1 MNSFL
6 ASGPLLDAG
15 PLQFPRCI
23 ERLLW
28 HLGFTDVAVIDGSGD
43 EGGDVLARRQG
54 QLWVFQCKWKR
65 RGIVGADA
73 VNEVNNARDH
83 YRAHQA
89 VVVTNS
95 RFSADARRRVDV
107 LSRISPTIHL
117 WEGGHLARSFEG
129 IAPRFGQ
136 VTPRAY
142 QAEALWA
149 LGRDLDSTGRALL
162 VLATGLGKTVVGGEV
177 IATHLRQHPTDQILV
192 VAHAKDLVQQ
202 LERALWRHLPKEV
215 PTRLLTGDTHPDD
228 LSGVTCATVGSALP
242 AARFGYRP
250 ALVMVDEAH
259 HVGADGQYEE
269 LLEVLRTSRQFGV
282 TATPWRGDAH
292 DISHQFGPASFT
304 LGIEEGMS
312 RGYLAQVD
320 YRLFVDNVD
329 WDVVK
334 AASEHDYS
342 LSDLNA
348 RLFLPQRDESIR
360 DELASAWASTANP
373 RAIVF
378 CRTVEHA
385 EQLAELLRRTPL
397 WSGALALHAGLPKR
411 ERQRR
416 LLAFRSGEVPLLTS
430 VDILN
435 EGVDVPD
442 VNILC
447 FARVTHS
454 RRIFVQQ
461 LGRGLRLREGKQ
473 RVTVLDFVSDLRRI
487 AAALKIKRS
496 LESDGQVEVLDQVAP
511 SRIEFND
518 QRVATLMD
526 EWIKDAAS
534 LETQYDEHRLQFP
547 SALAALE

>member
-1 MNSFL
+1 MHSFL
-6 ASGPLLDAG
+6 DPSPLLDAG
-15 PLQFPRCI
+15 PLQVPRRV

-28 HLGFTDVAVIDGSGD
+28 HLGFTDVAVIDGAGD
-43 EGGDVLARRQG
+43 EGGDILARRRG
-54 QLWVFQCKWKR
+54 ELWVFQCKWKR
-65 RGIVGADA
+65 RGVVGADA
-73 VNEVNNARDH
+73 VGEVDNARDH
-83 YRAHQA
+83 YSAHQA

-95 RFSADARRRVDV
+95 RFSSDARRRVDV
-107 LSRISPTIHL
+107 LARIRPTIHL
-117 WEGGHLARSFEG
+117 WEGGHLARSFKG
-129 IAPRFGQ
+129 IASRFGE
-136 VTPRAY
+136 VTPRPY

-149 LGRDLDSTGRALL
+149 LDKDLDSHGRALL
-162 VLATGLGKTVVGGEV
+162 ILATGLGKTVVGGEV
-177 IATHLRQHPTDQILV
+177 ISAHLRRHPTDQVLV

-202 LERALWRHLPKEV
+202 LERALWRHLPKDV
-215 PTRLLTGDTHPDD
+215 PTRLLTGDTRPDD

-242 AARFGYRP
+242 PARFGYRP

-259 HVGADGQYEE
+259 HVGADGQYDE
-269 LLEVLRTSRQFGV
+269 LLEVLCSSRQFGV

-292 DISHQFGPASFT
+292 DISHHFRHPSFT
-304 LGIEEGMS
+304 LGIEEGMR

-334 AASEHDYS
+334 GASEHEYG
-342 LSDLNA
+342 LADLNA

-360 DELASAWASTANP
+360 DELAAAWAATANP

-385 EQLAELLRRTPL
+385 EQLAELLHRTPL
-397 WSGALALHAGLPKR
+397 WSGALALHAGLAKR
-411 ERQRR
+411 ERQSR
-416 LLAFRSGEVPLLTS
+416 LLAFRSGEVPILTS

-461 LGRGLRLREGKQ
+461 LGRGLRLRAGKD

-487 AAALKIKRS
+487 AAALNIKRS
-496 LESDGQVEVLDQVAP
+496 LEGAEVEVLDQVTP
-511 SRIEFND
+511 SRIEFSD
-518 QRVATLMD
+518 QRIGTLMQ
-526 EWIKDAAS
+526 EWIEDAAS
-534 LETQYDEHRLQFP
+534 LETAYDEHRLQFP
-547 SALAALE
+547 SALAAQE

>member
-1 MNSFL
+1 MHSFL
-6 ASGPLLDAG
+6 DPGPLLDAG
-15 PLQFPRCI
+15 PLQFPRRV

-43 EGGDVLARRQG
+43 EGGDVLARRKEE
-54 QLWVFQCKWKR
+54 LWVFQCKWKR
-65 RGIVGADA
+65 RGVVGADA
-73 VNEVNNARDH
+73 VDEVDNARDH
-83 YRAHQA
+83 YSAHQA

-95 RFSADARRRVDV
+95 RFSSEARRRVDV
-107 LSRISPTIHL
+107 LSRIRPSIHL
-117 WEGGHLARSFEG
+117 WEGGHLARSFKG
-129 IAPRFGQ
+129 IPPRFGK
-136 VTPRAY
+136 VTPRPY

-149 LGRDLDSTGRALL
+149 LDKDLDSHGRALL
-162 VLATGLGKTVVGGEV
+162 ILATGLGKTVVGGEV
-177 IATHLRQHPTDQILV
+177 IAAHLRRHPTDQVLV

-202 LERALWRHLPKEV
+202 LERALWRHLPKDI
-215 PTRLLTGDTHPDD
+215 PTRLLTGDTRPDD

-259 HVGADGQYEE
+259 HVGEDGQYDE
-269 LLEVLRTSRQFGV
+269 LLDVLSAARQFGV
-282 TATPWRGDAH
+282 TATPWRGDSH
-292 DISHQFGPASFT
+292 DISHHFGPASFT
-304 LGIEEGMS
+304 LGIEEGMR

-334 AASEHDYS
+334 AASEHEYG
-342 LSDLNA
+342 LADLNA

-360 DELASAWASTANP
+360 DELAAACAATADP

-385 EQLAELLRRTPL
+385 ERLAELLRRTPL
-397 WSGALALHAGLPKR
+397 WSGALALHAGLAKR
-411 ERQRR
+411 ERQSR
-416 LLAFRSGEVPLLTS
+416 LLAFRSGEVPILTS

-461 LGRGLRLREGKQ
+461 LGRGLRLREGKE

-487 AAALKIKRS
+487 AAALNMKRS
-496 LESDGQVEVLDQVAP
+496 LEGGEVEVLDQVAP
-511 SRIEFND
+511 SQIEFND
-518 QRVATLMD
+518 QRVATLME
-526 EWIKDAAS
+526 EWIRDAAS
-534 LETQYDEHRLQFP
+534 LETAYDEHRLQFP